1 MTQSNEIEKAKTLL
15 LQAGYKIAMSA
26 DMLTDEDL
34 ELIKNSKM
42 PPGYAHLNDEMES
55 PAVVSE
61 NLKRA
66 LDFCEEEIRSREVLI
81 SDSGYP
87 PDYKEE
93 WLKPQIAEYRNIIAS
108 LQTPSV
114 LAVADKMNLAADE
127 INGAIDRQI
136 EDQVDGYMKE
146 MGIEPDA
153 EFHFAFKHS
162 QITALNKAICDYQS
176 TRAEYEQFKKGE

>member
-26 DMLTDEDL
+26 DMQTDEDITDI
-34 ELIKNSKM
+34 ENSKM
-42 PPGYAHLNDEMES
+42 PDGYEHLNDEMEA

-114 LAVADKMNLAADE
+114 LAVADKME
-127 INGAIDRQI
+127 IIAKDLLKSLNMETTEEEWELLGKTYCENDMPTI
-136 EDQVDGYMKE
+136 V
-146 MGIEPDA
+146 GI
-153 EFHFAFKHS
+153 KNVIKS
-162 QITALNKAICDYQS
+162 RLGRCL
-176 TRAEYEQFKKGE
+176 AEYEQFKKGE